1 MEEMALELPRAKK
14 DVCVRRRV
22 VVAMAVGERLRSA
35 ARCQLYLYGN

>member
-22 VVAMAVGERLRSA
+22 VVAIAVGERLRSA
-35 ARCQLYLYGN
+35 VRYQRYPYNK